1 MDQMKKMSWII
12 LTVIPCIWR
21 NDDYF
26 DYGHEEDLSS
36 SHWERMQQ
44 PPELQL
50 LQRWNHLI
58 EDTFGDEEVLMPVAC
73 SSCSGR
79 WKCSSIVVTWRPSS
93 ASEQSMDPEAML
105 RIAKMNMRNCT
116 ELLVSLEK
124 SRDPHPV
131 VVWVEP
137 MVSALMQKRHPH
149 VANLPGGLCS
159 TSLST
164 HPSEYYIIF
173 GVSFIRSLSIWM

>member
-1 MDQMKKMSWII
+1 MMHLRTMLQQMMTMTLPKTKKHLNKKMDQMKKMSWII

-116 ELLVSLEK
+116 EL
-124 SRDPHPV
+124 
-131 VVWVEP
+131 
-137 MVSALMQKRHPH
+137 
-149 VANLPGGLCS
+149 
-159 TSLST
+159 
-164 HPSEYYIIF
+164 F
-173 GVSFIRSLSIWM
+173 G